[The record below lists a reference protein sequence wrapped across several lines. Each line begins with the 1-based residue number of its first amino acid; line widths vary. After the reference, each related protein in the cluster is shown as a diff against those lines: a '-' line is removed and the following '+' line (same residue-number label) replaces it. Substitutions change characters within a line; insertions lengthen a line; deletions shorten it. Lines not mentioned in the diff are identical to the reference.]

1 VHRGR
6 DFSADP
12 GIALTFVPTLQNY
25 FRSRGV
31 PLTEIVVG
39 SGIVTPTLFSGAA
52 DEHLATRRAA
62 GLFDFSFMACCE
74 IRGNDAG
81 DFIEYV
87 QTRSLSHLA
96 PGRIAYTLLLRD
108 DGSVLNDAT
117 IWRHSD
123 GSYWLFTG
131 RRSDLGHLAQIAVAF
146 DVELIDRSQSYA
158 AIAMQGPHSWRVITA
173 CWPQWRSVPPPYYS
187 FVRGDFDG
195 DTCWLARLGYSGE
208 TGCELIVGASAA
220 AQLWQRLCTLGAPAG
235 LAECGF
241 SATNSLRIEA
251 GHIFFGCELASPF
264 TPLELG
270 LSRLVMLRRQP
281 FHGSGALLQHACADP
296 RRRLTGLLP
305 KSHDVPAATTG
316 EMSAVPAAGTAMVT
330 SAAWS
335 PLFGRPLALGV
346 VNIADHQPGA
356 LVRLADGGTAITA
369 RLPFYDPARVLPR
382 RIPNL
387 P

>member
-1 VHRGR
+1 M
-6 DFSADP
+6 A
-12 GIALTFVPTLQNY
+12 ALQDSFK
-25 FRSRGV
+25 SRGV
-31 PLTEIVVG
+31 PLTEIVAG
-39 SGIVTPTLFSGAA
+39 SGIVTPILFADAA
-52 DEHLATRRAA
+52 QEHLATRCAA

-74 IRGNDAG
+74 IRGNDTG

-87 QTRSLSHLA
+87 QTRSLSQLA

-117 IWRHSD
+117 VWRHSD

-146 DVELIDRSQSYA
+146 DVELIDRSQDYA
-158 AIAMQGPHSWRVITA
+158 AIAVQGPRSWRVITA
-173 CWPQWRSVPPPYYS
+173 CWPQWRGVPPPYYA

-208 TGCELIVGASAA
+208 TGCELIVEAAAA
-220 AQLWQRLCTLGAPAG
+220 AQLWQRLCTLGAPSG

-251 GHIFFGCELASPF
+251 GHVFFGCELASPL
-264 TPLELG
+264 TPFELG
-270 LSRLVMLRRQP
+270 LSRLVTLRRRP
-281 FHGSGALLQHACADP
+281 FHGSGALLRHARAEP

-305 KSHDVPAATTG
+305 TSNDVPATTAG
-316 EMSAVPAAGTAMVT
+316 EMSAVPAVGTAMVT

-335 PLFGRPLALGV
+335 PLFRRPLALGV
-346 VNIADHQPGA
+346 VNVADCWPGS
-356 LVRLADGGTAITA
+356 LVQLADGGTAITA
-369 RLPFYDPARVLPR
+369 RLPFYDPAKALPR
-382 RIPNL
+382 RIPYL